1 MIAMAITHS
10 VEPGSHITLTI
21 VAWYRP
27 VRSGVDA
34 RPKRLAFH
42 AMCRDPIHY
51 LRKHRLELRPQR
63 HALFVVTV
71 QQKCVVFLVVCCD
84 VVQASACPRWL
95 YRSLC

>member
-34 RPKRLAFH
+34 RPKRLAFY
-42 AMCRDPIHY
+42 ARCRDPIHY
-51 LRKHRLELRPQR
+51 LPNHWLELRPQR
-63 HALFVVTV
+63 HAPFVVTV
-71 QQKCVVFLVVCCD
+71 QQKCVVFLIVCCG
-84 VVQASACPRWL
+84 VVQASACPR
-95 YRSLC
+95 

>member
-34 RPKRLAFH
+34 RPKRLAFN
-42 AMCRDPIHY
+42 ASCRDPIHY
-51 LRKHRLELRPQR
+51 LRKHWLELRPQR
-63 HALFVVTV
+63 HAPFVATV
-71 QQKCVVFLVVCCD
+71 QQKCVVFLIVCCD
-84 VVQASACPRWL
+84 VVQASACPR
-95 YRSLC
+95 